1 MNENES
7 SDQDLKARF
16 QSLRE
21 FEAATAPIFERP
33 IAGPAIAKP
42 RSVSPY
48 LLPLSAAALVCLVA
62 IPAIMS
68 RQSANRSLAASLPVL
83 LAADPNKSSLFADLE
98 SEGKVARFYSDELLP
113 FHLTINL

>member
-16 QSLRE
+16 QTLRE
-21 FEAATAPIFERP
+21 FEAATAPTFERS
-33 IAGPAIAKP
+33 IASPAIAKP

-48 LLPLSAAALVCLVA
+48 LLPLAAAALVCLLA

-68 RQSANRSLAASLPVL
+68 RQSANRSLASSLPVL
-83 LAADPNKSSLFADLE
+83 LPADPNKSSLFVGLE
-98 SEGKVARFYSDELLP
+98 IQGQRPRFYSDELLP
-113 FHLTINL
+113 FRLTIDL

>member
-42 RSVSPY
+42 RSVSPF
-48 LLPLSAAALVCLVA
+48 LLPLAAAALVCLVA

-68 RQSANRSLAASLPVL
+68 RRSANRSLAASLPVL
-83 LAADPNKSSLFADLE
+83 LAADPNKPSLFADLE
-98 SEGKVARFYSDELLP
+98 IQRQRPRFYSNELLP
-113 FHLTINL
+113 FHLIINL